1 MILDDAR
8 RRRAAATD
16 VATVHP
22 STEDG
27 EYHPQMTTKADKKY
41 EAWLATKAL
50 EADEKPDDDHQ
61 RVPPPKTGP
70 IAQPEPE
77 EIAAA
82 QAELVAAWGV
92 DPDLARIYAT
102 ARIYFPGVKIVSVRP
117 KAIPRSTVADGTNG

>member
-1 MILDDAR
+1 
-8 RRRAAATD
+8 
-16 VATVHP
+16 
-22 STEDG
+22 
-27 EYHPQMTTKADKKY
+27 MTTKADKKY

-50 EADEKPDDDHQ
+50 EADEKSDDDHQ
-61 RVPPPKTGP
+61 RLPPPKTGP

-102 ARIYFPGVKIVSVRP
+102 AKIYFPGVKITSVRP
-117 KAIPRSTVADGTNG
+117 RAIPRSVVADETVD

>member
-8 RRRAAATD
+8 RRRAAATG

-22 STEDG
+22 RTEDG
-27 EYHPQMTTKADKKY
+27 EYHPRMTTKADKKY
-41 EAWLATKAL
+41 EAWLATKTL
-50 EADEKPDDDHQ
+50 EKNEDPEDDHQ
-61 RVPPPKTGP
+61 RVPPPAAEP

-77 EIAAA
+77 EIEAA

-102 ARIYFPGVKIVSVRP
+102 ANIYFPGVKIIDVRP
-117 KAIPRSTVADGTNG
+117 KAIPRSVVADETAG